1 MTRGVV
7 GMTLWGSCV
16 GVTLWDWGWPEARTI
31 LSPSFV
37 TARNSAALLE
47 PTCTPTMQARLSS
60 GGLS

>member
-1 MTRGVV
+1 
-7 GMTLWGSCV
+7 MTLWGSCV